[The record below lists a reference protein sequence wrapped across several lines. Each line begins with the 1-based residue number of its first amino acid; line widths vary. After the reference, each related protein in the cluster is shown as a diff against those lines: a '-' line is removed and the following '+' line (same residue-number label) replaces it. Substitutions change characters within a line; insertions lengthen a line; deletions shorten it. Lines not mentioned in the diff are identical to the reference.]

1 MGLPYSIFVRPMLR
15 FVDSE
20 AAHTM
25 SMKALRVFGQSG
37 FGQRALSTIYSS
49 PELPIH
55 VFGRLFHH
63 PLGLAAGFDKGAEAL
78 SAWPALGFSWV
89 EYGGITRFPQEGN
102 PKPRMFRSNRH
113 AALVNRMGFNNPGAA
128 EVRDRLIGRRASGKW
143 PKTPVAANIGRSKKT
158 PNESAASDYSQ
169 TLEML
174 WNHADMFVLN
184 ISSPNTPGLRDLADS
199 DYLSSIVN
207 ECRLMA
213 ERKGGGKPLLVKVS
227 PDASNEE
234 ILSSAHSALR
244 SGADGLVAINTSM
257 HRPVPRNAIS
267 RGVFAEAG
275 GISGRPLQ
283 NRSKEVISLLYSE
296 VGDSIPIVG
305 VGGIESPDTAWEAI
319 TSGASLIQLYS
330 ALVFK
335 GPSVVSSIVRG
346 LKKKV
351 KQNGFVGLEEAVG
364 YDMP

>member
-15 FVDSE
+15 FIDSE
-20 AAHTM
+20 NAHSL
-25 SMKALRVFGQSG
+25 SMKALSNFGQSRL
-37 FGQRALSTIYSS
+37 GQRALSTVYNS
-49 PELPIH
+49 PDLPIH

-89 EYGGITRFPQEGN
+89 EYGGITRFPQDGN
-102 PKPRMFRSNRH
+102 PKPRMFRSDRH
-113 AALVNRMGFNNPGAA
+113 GALVNRMGFNNPGAA
-128 EVRDRLIGRRASGKW
+128 EVRDRLIERRASGRW

-169 TLEML
+169 TLDIL
-174 WNHADMFVLN
+174 WNHADLFVLN

-207 ECRLMA
+207 ECKSMA
-213 ERKGGGKPLLVKVS
+213 NRKGGGKPLLVKVS

-234 ILSSAHSALR
+234 ILSSAHSAVR

-257 HRPVPRNAIS
+257 HRPVPRNAVS
-267 RGVFAEAG
+267 RGVFAESG

-296 VGDSIPIVG
+296 VGESIPIVG
-305 VGGIESPDTAWEAI
+305 VGGIESTDTAWEAI

-364 YDMP
+364 YEMP

>member
-1 MGLPYSIFVRPMLR
+1 MQ
-15 FVDSE
+15 
-20 AAHTM
+20 
-25 SMKALRVFGQSG
+25 ALSG
-37 FGQRALSTIYSS
+37 FGQSRIGQRMLSTVYNS

-78 SAWPALGFSWV
+78 SAWPALGFSWI
-89 EYGGITRFPQEGN
+89 EYGGITRFPQDGN
-102 PKPRMFRSNRH
+102 PKPRMFRSNKH
-113 AALVNRMGFNNPGAA
+113 GALVNRMGFNNPGAA
-128 EVRDRLIGRRASGKW
+128 EVRDRLVDRRASGMW

-174 WNHADMFVLN
+174 WNQADMFVLN
-184 ISSPNTPGLRDLADS
+184 ISSPNTPGLRDLADA
-199 DYLSSIVN
+199 DYLASIVT

-213 ERKGGGKPLLVKVS
+213 ERKGGGKPLLVKLS
-227 PDASNEE
+227 PDATNEE
-234 ILSSAHSALR
+234 IMMSAHSALR
-244 SGADGLVAINTSM
+244 SGADGMVAINTSM
-257 HRPVPRNAIS
+257 HRPVPRNAAS

-330 ALVFK
+330 ALVFR
-335 GPSVVSSIVRG
+335 GPSVVSAIVRG

-351 KQNGFVGLEEAVG
+351 KQHGFVGLEEAVG
-364 YDMP
+364 YEMP

>member
-1 MGLPYSIFVRPMLR
+1 
-15 FVDSE
+15 
-20 AAHTM
+20 M
-25 SMKALRVFGQSG
+25 SM
-37 FGQRALSTIYSS
+37 RALSSIGQSRIGQRILSTVYNS

-78 SAWPALGFSWV
+78 SAWPALGFSWI

-102 PKPRMFRSNRH
+102 TKPRMFRSNKH

-128 EVRDRLIGRRASGKW
+128 EVRDRLIQRRASGMW
-143 PKTPVAANIGRSKKT
+143 PKAPVAANIGRSKKT

-184 ISSPNTPGLRDLADS
+184 ISSPNTPGLRDLADE
-199 DYLSSIVN
+199 DYLASIVT
-207 ECRLMA
+207 ECRLMS
-213 ERKGGGKPLLVKVS
+213 ERKGGGKPLLVKLS
-227 PDASNEE
+227 PDARNEE
-234 ILSSAHSALR
+234 IMSSAHSALR

-257 HRPVPRNAIS
+257 HRPVPRNAAS

-330 ALVFK
+330 ALVFR
-335 GPSVVSSIVRG
+335 GPSVVSTIVRG
-346 LKKKV
+346 LRKKV
-351 KQNGFVGLEEAVG
+351 KQHGFVGLEEAVG
-364 YDMP
+364 YEMP